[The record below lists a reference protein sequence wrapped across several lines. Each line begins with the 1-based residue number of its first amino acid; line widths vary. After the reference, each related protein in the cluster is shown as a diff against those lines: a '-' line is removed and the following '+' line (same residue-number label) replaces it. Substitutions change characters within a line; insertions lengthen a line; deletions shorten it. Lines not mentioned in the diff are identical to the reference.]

1 MVQSEMLSQKNK
13 SRTKQ
18 KESSVKLFLRESAL
32 YLFPSI
38 ENILL
43 LQESEIFVIVSRLI
57 QR

>member
-32 YLFPSI
+32 YIFQSI

>member
-32 YLFPSI
+32 YLFQSI